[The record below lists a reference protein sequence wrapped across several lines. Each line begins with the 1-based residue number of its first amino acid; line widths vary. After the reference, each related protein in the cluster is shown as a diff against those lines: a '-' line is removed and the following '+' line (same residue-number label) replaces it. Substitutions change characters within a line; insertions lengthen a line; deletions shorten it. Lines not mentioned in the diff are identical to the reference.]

1 MQNTAKGLKNWQ
13 KAVIIVLLILVGF
26 ILTLVLTMP
35 SGSKKN
41 ASSKPR
47 TAKVQKISLKQTLL
61 VSGIVQS
68 SNTRNVISKVNG
80 AIEKIFVKNGQ
91 YVKKGDLI
99 AKIDDSQAVFK
110 IEALKRQLLDLE
122 LQREN
127 FQRQLQNFTLKSP
140 QDGFVQNLTTSEGM
154 FVSQEMQVMTIVDDS
169 KMKLSV
175 QLPAWCYGKVKRGQ
189 KAEVVVSDLM
199 DRVDGVVEGLGS
211 RIYKNQDGV
220 MVFDAKVVVS
230 NKNGSLTE
238 GMRASVSLK
247 LSNGEKVTSLSEG
260 ILEVFSKK
268 IIVSPVSGRVEK
280 VFVENGQKV
289 KTGSLLLKF
298 STDEVEMQIKQ
309 LDLKIEDIKSQIK
322 AAEDDLK
329 NYEVLAPIDGKI
341 ADLNLQDGDVV
352 TVGQMICSV
361 YDPKHLVISAQVEE
375 LDILKI
381 KPGQKVNIKLD
392 AVGSTRNRPL
402 EGYVAEISEKAQSDS
417 NGSVSK
423 FVVKIEFE
431 NNSNIKIGMH
441 AEAEIILKSKENAL
455 VVPVEAV
462 HKDDGKYYVYVY
474 PQQKAKT
481 SEKNKEQK
489 TSQKTDEYGL
499 DSSYYKDAEKR
510 AVKLGMTTDKYVEIL
525 EGLIEGEEVVLP
537 KFDTE
542 KQGQSLFY

>member
-1 MQNTAKGLKNWQ
+1 MQNSAKGLKNWQ
-13 KAVIIVLLILVGF
+13 KVVIIVLLILVGF

-41 ASSKPR
+41 ASSKPK
-47 TAKVQKISLKQTLL
+47 TAKVQKISLKQSLL
-61 VSGIVQS
+61 VSGTVQS
-68 SNTRNVISKVNG
+68 RNTKNVISKVNG
-80 AIEKIFVKNGQ
+80 TLEKIFVKNGQ

-110 IEALKRQLLDLE
+110 IETLKRQLLDLE

-127 FQRQLQNFTLKSP
+127 FQRQLQNFILKSP
-140 QDGFVQNLTTSEGM
+140 QDGFIQNLVAEEGLL
-154 FVSQEMQVMTIVDDS
+154 VSQGMQLMTIVDDS

-175 QLPAWCYGKVKRGQ
+175 QLPAWCYGKVKQGQ
-189 KAEVVVSDLM
+189 KTEVVVSDLM
-199 DRVDGVVEGLGS
+199 DRVDGVVAGLGS
-211 RIYKNQDGV
+211 RIYKNQDGA
-220 MVFDAKVVVS
+220 MVFDAKVAVS

-268 IIVSPVSGRVEK
+268 SIVSPVSGRIEK

-298 STDEVEMQIKQ
+298 ATDDIEMQIKQ
-309 LDLKIEDIKSQIK
+309 LDLKIEDVKSQIE

-329 NYEVLAPIDGKI
+329 NYKILSPIGGKI
-341 ADLNLQDGDVV
+341 TDLNFQDGDIV
-352 TVGQMICSV
+352 TAGQLICSV

-392 AVGSTRNRPL
+392 AVGSTKSNSI
-402 EGYVAEISEKAQSDS
+402 EGYVTEISEKAQADS
-417 NGSVSK
+417 SSISK

-431 NNSNIKIGMH
+431 NNNSIKIGMH

-462 HKDDGKYYVYVY
+462 HKENGKYYVYVY
-474 PQQKAKT
+474 TQQKAKT
-481 SEKNKEQK
+481 SEKNKDQK
-489 TSQKTDEYGL
+489 TSQKKDEYGL

-510 AVKLGMTTDKYVEIL
+510 QVKLGMTTDKYVEIL
-525 EGLIEGEEVVLP
+525 EGLTEGEEVVLP
-537 KFDTE
+537 KFDSE

>member
-1 MQNTAKGLKNWQ
+1 MQSTAKGLKNWQ

-35 SGSKKN
+35 SGSKKD
-41 ASSKPR
+41 ASSKPK
-47 TAKVQKISLKQTLL
+47 TAKVQRISLKQTLL

-68 SNTRNVISKVNG
+68 SSTRNVLSKVNG
-80 AIEKIFVKNGQ
+80 TLEKIFVKNGQ

-99 AKIDDSQAVFK
+99 AKIDDSQAVYK
-110 IEALKRQLLDLE
+110 IDSLERQRLELE

-127 FQRQLQNFTLKSP
+127 LQRQLQNYILKSP
-140 QDGFVQNLTTSEGM
+140 QEGFIQNLAAEEGQL
-154 FVSQEMQVMTIVDDS
+154 VSQGMQIMTIVDDS
-169 KMKLSV
+169 KMKLST
-175 QLPAWCYGKVKRGQ
+175 QLPAWCYGKVKKGQ

-199 DRVDGVVEGLGS
+199 DRVDGVVESIGS
-211 RIYKNQDGV
+211 RIYKNDDGV

-238 GMRASVSLK
+238 SMRASISLK
-247 LSNGEKVTSLSEG
+247 LLTGEKVTSLSEG
-260 ILEVFSKK
+260 VLEVFSKK
-268 IIVSPVSGRVEK
+268 SIVSPVSGKIEK

-289 KTGSLLLKF
+289 KMDSLLLKF
-298 STDEVEMQIKQ
+298 STDDIEMQIKQ
-309 LDLKIEDIKSQIK
+309 LDLKIEEIKSQIEASK
-322 AAEDDLK
+322 EDLK
-329 NYEVLAPIDGKI
+329 NFEILSPIDGKI

-352 TVGQMICSV
+352 SAGQLICSV
-361 YDPKHLVISAQVEE
+361 YDPKHLAINAQVEE

-417 NGSVSK
+417 SSVSK

-431 NNSNIKIGMH
+431 NNNSIKIGMH

-462 HKDDGKYYVYVY
+462 HKEDGKYYVYVY
-474 PQQKAKT
+474 TQQKAKT

-510 AVKLGMTTDKYVEIL
+510 PVKLGMTTEKYVEIL